1 MTGFFPASALRV
13 QRRLADAGYK
23 AYFVGGCVRDALLGK
38 RPKDFDLATSAL
50 PQTVSVLF
58 TDGKVI
64 PTGIK
69 HGTVTV
75 ITDDVAVEV
84 TTFRRESTY
93 NDHRHPDSVA
103 FTDSV
108 TEDAA
113 RRDFT
118 VNAIYYDPFSGLVDP
133 YGGEEDLHRKVL
145 RCVGNAERR
154 FNEDALRIL
163 RGLRF
168 AATLGF
174 ELDGETVAAAQS
186 CSHLLKTVAAERV
199 LAELKGF
206 FSSDTCAALCIKH
219 LSLFAPLFGSSA
231 CAPERYSLLALQ
243 KSGFRLPAFFAL
255 YGGGNGAVPLI
266 KTLKPDKRTLTAV
279 AAAADVYADKL
290 ADVDG
295 IIKAVTSYGV
305 PLYGA
310 MLTFAESLGHSVCAK
325 GSDIYA
331 RLRANALPCT
341 VSALAVTGNELIAI
355 GFKRGKKLGEVL
367 RYLFRQTYLGLPN
380 EKAALLAAAEEYLIT
395 KGN

>member
-1 MTGFFPASALRV
+1 MTGYFPNGVLQV
-13 QRRLADAGYK
+13 QGRLADAGYK

-38 RPKDFDLATSAL
+38 QPKDFDLATNAL
-50 PQTVSVLF
+50 PQTVSALF
-58 TDGKVI
+58 SDGKVL

-75 ITDDVAVEV
+75 ISGGVSVEV
-84 TTFRRESTY
+84 TTFRKESTY
-93 NDHRHPDSVA
+93 NDHRHPDAVV

-118 VNAIYYDPFSGLVDP
+118 VNAIYYDPQSGLLDP
-133 YGGEEDLHRKVL
+133 CGGEADLRLKVL

-168 AATLGF
+168 AAALGF
-174 ELDGETVAAAQS
+174 ELDGEVVSAAQG
-186 CSHLLKTVAAERV
+186 CKRLLKTVAAERV

-206 FSSDTCAALCIKH
+206 FSADACAELCIKH
-219 LSLFAPLFGSSA
+219 LPLFAPLFGASV
-231 CAPERYSLLALQ
+231 APPESYSLLERQ

-255 YGGGNGAVPLI
+255 YGGANGAVPLI
-266 KTLKPDKRTLTAV
+266 KALKPDKQTLTAV
-279 AAAADVYADKL
+279 FAAADVCAGKL
-290 ADVDG
+290 ADIDG
-295 IIKAVTSYGV
+295 VINAVTAYGV

-310 MLTFAESLGHSVCAK
+310 MLTFAEGLGLALYAQ
-325 GSDIYA
+325 GFDIYT

-341 VSALAVTGNELIAI
+341 VSELALTGNELIAI
-355 GFKRGKKLGEVL
+355 GFKRGKALGEVL
-367 RYLFRQTYLGLPN
+367 RYLFRRTYLGLPN
-380 EKAALLAAAEEYLIT
+380 EKAALLAAAEKYLIT
-395 KGN
+395 KGY